1 MEVKLST
8 LMAVNELLD
17 MTVRFVENDKKSLA
31 EAMIR
36 EFYQWN
42 IDIRNEMDFDKDD
55 FMKLAIRF
63 RELEGRLSND
73 IQIEKF
79 RSNVNSLFEAIVDEM
94 SRSKPRK

>member
-17 MTVRFVENDKKSLA
+17 MTVRLVENDKTSLA
-31 EAMIR
+31 ETMIR
-36 EFYQWN
+36 EFNQWN
-42 IDIRNEMDFDKDD
+42 IDLRNEMDFDKDN

-63 RELEGRLSND
+63 RELESKLSND

-79 RSNVNSLFEAIVDEM
+79 RSNVNILFDAIVDEM
-94 SRSKPRK
+94 SRRNPRK